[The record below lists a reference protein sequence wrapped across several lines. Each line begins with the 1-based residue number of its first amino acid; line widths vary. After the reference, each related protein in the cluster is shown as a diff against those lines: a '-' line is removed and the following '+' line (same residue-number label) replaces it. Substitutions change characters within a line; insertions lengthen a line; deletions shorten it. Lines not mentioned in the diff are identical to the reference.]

1 MPPPHGNTVLK
12 RFCATINNYT
22 DEDDSRA
29 RNFAESACQYAII
42 GREIAP
48 TTGTPH
54 LQCFFNMLR
63 GQRFNRIKTILG
75 PRVHIEASKG
85 TDLDNQ
91 KYCSKG
97 NNFQE
102 FGNIQKQ
109 GKRNDLLSI
118 AEAIKKGSGLV
129 ELCENFTTSF
139 IRYHSGIEKTYRYIG
154 RGSNERNWKSEV
166 STPQTSW
173 GASNNIFYI

>member
-1 MPPPHGNTVLK
+1 MPPSPANTVIK
-12 RFCATINNYT
+12 RFCATINNFT
-22 DEDDSRA
+22 EDDELRA
-29 RNFAESACQYAII
+29 RTLAESSCKYAII

-54 LQCFFNMLR
+54 LQCFFNLSR
-63 GQRFNRIKTILG
+63 GQRFRRLTSLLG

-91 KYCSKG
+91 KYCKKG

-102 FGNIQKQ
+102 YGSPQGQ
-109 GKRNDLLSI
+109 GKRNDLLQLI
-118 AEAIKKGSGLV
+118 EEIKKGSGLV
-129 ELCENFTTSF
+129 ELCENFTASF

-154 RGSNERNWKSEV
+154 RGSNERNWKTIV

-173 GASNNIFYI
+173 GA